1 MRFRKAVYKRPIA
14 KINRQVNRLM
24 ARDFGEYASFKIDS
38 VREECITD
46 GDVEVFVKCAVG
58 TPNGDFKQKDVMLP
72 QTIRVFD
79 YKSASAFLFGYFLED
94 LDKMVK

>member
-24 ARDFGEYASFKIDS
+24 ARDFGEYACFRIDS
-38 VREECITD
+38 VREECMTG
-46 GDVEVFVKCAVG
+46 GDTTVFVKCAVG
-58 TPNGDFKQKDVMLP
+58 TPSGDFKQKDVMLP
-72 QTIRVFD
+72 QTIGVFD
-79 YKSASAFLFGYFLED
+79 YKSASAFLFGCFLED

>member
-24 ARDFGEYASFKIDS
+24 ARDFGEYACFRVDS
-38 VREECITD
+38 VREECMTG
-46 GDVEVFVKCAVG
+46 GDTTVFVKCAVG
-58 TPNGDFKQKDVMLP
+58 TPSGDFKQKDVMLP
-72 QTIRVFD
+72 QTIGVFD
-79 YKSASAFLFGYFLED
+79 YKSASAFLFGCFLED